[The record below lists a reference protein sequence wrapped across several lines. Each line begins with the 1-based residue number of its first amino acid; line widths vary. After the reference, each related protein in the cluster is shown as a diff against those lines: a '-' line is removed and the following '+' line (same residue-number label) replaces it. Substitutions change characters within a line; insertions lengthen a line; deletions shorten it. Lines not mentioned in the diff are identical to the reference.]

1 MSFTMEEIRRLLLHA
16 IIIQWGISITAYK
29 QKVVRDVDIMLAM
42 CV

>member
-1 MSFTMEEIRRLLLHA
+1 MSFTIEEIRRLLLLA

-29 QKVVRDVDIMLAM
+29 QKDVRDVDAMLAM